1 MLSKDPKGLD
11 QYAYVC
17 FTVPRITKLL
27 VAFII
32 YSTGNAGGNNTISKT
47 GQKTPLQQRMKTT
60 PDT

>member
-11 QYAYVC
+11 QYAYVG

-47 GQKTPLQQRMKTT
+47 GQKTLL
-60 PDT
+60 